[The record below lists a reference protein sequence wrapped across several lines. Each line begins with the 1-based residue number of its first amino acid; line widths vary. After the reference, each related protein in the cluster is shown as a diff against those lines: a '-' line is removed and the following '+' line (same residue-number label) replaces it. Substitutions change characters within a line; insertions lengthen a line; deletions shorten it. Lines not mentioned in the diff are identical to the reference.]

1 MERNSRL
8 RRICKIKNISKQMG
22 LIKSFQEVE
31 ILKNLC
37 HPNIIQISE
46 YFNQHNFLYM
56 IMEHIPGKSICKMLC
71 EEYCHNL

>member
-1 MERNSRL
+1 MS
-8 RRICKIKNISKQMG
+8 
-22 LIKSFQEVE
+22 LIKAFQEVE

-46 YFNQHNFLYM
+46 YFNQHSFLYM
-56 IMEHIPGKSICKMLC
+56 IMEKIPGKSICSMLC